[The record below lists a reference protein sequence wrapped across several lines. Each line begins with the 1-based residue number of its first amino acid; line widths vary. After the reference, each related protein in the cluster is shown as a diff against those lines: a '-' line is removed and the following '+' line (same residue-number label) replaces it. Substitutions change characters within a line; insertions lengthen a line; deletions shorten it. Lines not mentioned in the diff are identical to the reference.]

1 MDMYQQAL
9 TVIFITSLALP
20 YLAFAVHNSFR
31 SHWLNLLRAVVAVGV
46 GWAFMLA
53 YVFAADGLHRASA
66 STPEQIEALNNGD
79 GAKFAFAAVLGWV
92 IPAIIVGASWL
103 FHGVLVPRFRTKN
116 FIQLLNARPRVKHT
130 PH

>member
-1 MDMYQQAL
+1 MYQQAL

-20 YLAFAVHNSFR
+20 YLVFAVHNSFR
-31 SHWLNLLRAVVAVGV
+31 NQWLNLLRAVIAVGA

-53 YVFAADGLHRASA
+53 YVFAADAVNRALA

-92 IPAIIVGASWL
+92 IPAIIVGAAWL
-103 FHGVLVPRFRTKN
+103 LHVVVVPRIRAKSSNHSFNGDVAKATHR
-116 FIQLLNARPRVKHT
+116 
-130 PH
+130 